1 MSELIQQVEAEL
13 LAVKGLD
20 SADVQ
25 GALEGML
32 GRNVDYGEVY
42 IQSARSESFGLE
54 DGIVKDGAFSV
65 DAGIGVRALAG
76 EKTGFAYCEDI
87 RADGL
92 NKAAA
97 AAKSVAGAGARGPA
111 QALRV
116 VSAEALY
123 STQDP
128 ISSLSQEQKVAL
140 LQQVDQTA
148 RAADSRVKEVN
159 VRIAGSH
166 SSMLVMASDGTLS
179 ADIRPLVRLDV
190 SVIVEDKGRRER
202 GSSGG
207 GGRRD
212 LASLYAG
219 DWADDLAR
227 EAVRMALVNLDAVD
241 APAGPMPV
249 VLGPG

>member
-1 MSELIQQVEAEL
+1 MSELIQRVEAEL
-13 LAVKGLD
+13 LAPKGIE

-25 GALEGML
+25 NAIEHML
-32 GRNVDYGEVY
+32 GRNVDYGEVF
-42 IQSARSESFGLE
+42 IQSARSESFGIE

-92 NKAAA
+92 HKAAV
-97 AAKSVAGAGARGPA
+97 AAKSVAGAGSRGPA
-111 QALRV
+111 QGLRV
-116 VSAEALY
+116 VSADSLY
-123 STQDP
+123 NTQDP

-148 RAADSRVKEVN
+148 RAVDPRVKEVN
-159 VRIAGSH
+159 VRIAASH
-166 SSMLVMASDGTLS
+166 SSMLVMASDGTFS

-190 SVIVEDKGRRER
+190 SVIAEDQGRRER
-202 GSSGG
+202 GSAGG

-212 LASLYAG
+212 LASLSAG

-227 EAVRMALVNLDAVD
+227 EAVRMALINLDPSV
-241 APAGPMPV
+241 
-249 VLGPG
+249 